1 MYVTYNSCIYD
12 HVPRYIIISVD
23 VMLSINMGVEMFLL
37 AWAGKYYFHRNQ
49 LLYSNPNTFF
59 SLIFL
64 ETCA

>member
-59 SLIFL
+59 FTYLS
-64 ETCA
+64 